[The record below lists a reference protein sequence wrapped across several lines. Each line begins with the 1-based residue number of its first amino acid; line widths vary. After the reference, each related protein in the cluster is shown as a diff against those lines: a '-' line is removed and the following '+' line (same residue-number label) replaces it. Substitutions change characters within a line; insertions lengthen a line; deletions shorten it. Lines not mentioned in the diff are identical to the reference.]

1 MIENNISTLIGKR
14 RMTVAET
21 ARLAKLKYTTVQ
33 NLYNDKT
40 KGIDFKTMNGLCFA
54 LDCTPGD
61 LFTYIPD

>member
-40 KGIDFKTMNGLCFA
+40 KGIDFITMDKLCFA